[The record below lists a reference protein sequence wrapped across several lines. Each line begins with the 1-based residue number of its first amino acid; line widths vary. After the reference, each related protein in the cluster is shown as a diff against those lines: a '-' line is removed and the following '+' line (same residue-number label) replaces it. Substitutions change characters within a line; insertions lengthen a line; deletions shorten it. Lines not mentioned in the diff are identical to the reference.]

1 MTRSTLNS
9 VLRRVLQPH
18 VLLGLA
24 VAAIGVAHFVLGLGK
39 LPLGLP
45 WVQFWHPPLPGQL
58 LTSLGSGAQ
67 TLFGI
72 ALILLGLGLLSR
84 AHSAWVF
91 AVVLLLISSAV
102 ELLHR
107 HFGAALFPAALL
119 LALWFWRHD
128 FRRLSLLGTYLI
140 SLGGILSVLL
150 YGTFGA
156 YLLGDGFHPVI
167 ENLTTALYFTVITLA
182 TVGYG
187 DIVPV
192 STDARL
198 FAISLILA
206 GLSIFASAIISTF
219 GPALARQVS
228 RLFDVKGNPMQL
240 RNHVILVGG
249 GSMARNIAR
258 ELAGR
263 KTEFVQIVVS
273 GPDDSEEPW
282 PVVKGDASEDEV
294 LVAAGIRHARLLI
307 AARED
312 DGENAFI
319 SLATK
324 ALNPSIRVLAV
335 ASSAHAIHRLKLAHA
350 DVVFAPVAVGAR
362 ILANLVD
369 GDSIPKEFHD
379 LLES

>member
-1 MTRSTLNS
+1 MKRNAPRHPLAAMI
-9 VLRRVLQPH
+9 RPH
-18 VLLGLA
+18 VILGLA
-24 VAAIGVAHFVLGLGK
+24 VAATGVVHLAVGLGK
-39 LPLGLP
+39 FRFGPP
-45 WVQFWHPPLPGQL
+45 WLNLWHAPLPGQL
-58 LTSLGSGAQ
+58 LASLGNGAQ
-67 TLFGI
+67 TL
-72 ALILLGLGLLSR
+72 LGAALGLLGVGLVSR

-91 AVVLLLISSAV
+91 SVLLLLISAGV

-107 HFGAALFPAALL
+107 HFAAAAFPAALL
-119 LALWFWRHD
+119 VALLLWRRD
-128 FRRLSLLGTYLI
+128 FRRLSLLGSYLI
-140 SLGGILSVLL
+140 SLAGILSVLL
-150 YGTFGA
+150 YGVFGS
-156 YLLGDGFHPVI
+156 YLLGAGFHPAI
-167 ENLTTALYFTVITLA
+167 RDLSTAFYFTFITLS

-192 STDARL
+192 SLDARL
-198 FAISLILA
+198 FVVSLILA

-219 GPALARQVS
+219 GPAFARQVR

-249 GSMARNIAR
+249 GPMARNIAR
-258 ELAGR
+258 ELVAR
-263 KTEFVQIVVS
+263 KTDFAQIVVS
-273 GPDDSEEPW
+273 SAADAEAPW
-282 PVVKGDASEDEV
+282 PVIKGDASEDEV
-294 LVAAGIRHARLLI
+294 VVSAGIRHARLLI

-324 ALNPSIRVLAV
+324 ALNPAIRVLAV

-362 ILANLVD
+362 ILANLVE
-369 GDSIPKEFHD
+369 GAAIPAEFHD

>member
-1 MTRSTLNS
+1 MRPYALAAQ
-9 VLRRVLQPH
+9 LRRLARPH
-18 VLLGLA
+18 LLLGLA
-24 VAAIGVAHFVLGLGK
+24 VTALGAFHLATGLGK

-45 WVQFWHPPLPGQL
+45 WAHLGQSPAQL
-58 LTSLGSGAQ
+58 LASVGSGAQ
-67 TLFGI
+67 TLLGA
-72 ALILLGLGLLSR
+72 ALLLLGLGLLTR
-84 AHSAWVF
+84 ARSAWVF
-91 AVVLLLISSAV
+91 SVLLLAAAIAAQTW
-102 ELLHR
+102 HR
-107 HFGAALFPAALL
+107 HWPDVGLHALL
-119 LALWFWRHD
+119 LGALLLWRRD
-128 FRRLSLLGTYLI
+128 FRRLSLLSAYLL

-150 YGTFGA
+150 YGTLGT
-156 YLLGDGFHPVI
+156 YLLGSGFHPAI
-167 ENLTTALYFTVITLA
+167 TDLPTALYFTFITLS

-192 STDARL
+192 TLDARL
-198 FAISLILA
+198 FVMSLILA

-219 GPALARQVS
+219 GPALARQVG

-240 RNHVILVGG
+240 RNHVILVGSG
-249 GSMARNIAR
+249 PMARNIAR
-258 ELAGR
+258 ELAAR
-263 KTEFVQIVVS
+263 KTDFVQIVA
-273 GPDDSEEPW
+273 GGTPDNEAPW

-294 LVAAGIRHARLLI
+294 LVAAGIRHARLLV

-324 ALNPSIRVLAV
+324 AINPAIRVLAV

-362 ILANLVD
+362 ILANLVE